1 MHNRYSLWAVNILG
15 AFKVATL
22 VFISITG
29 FVVLGGNVHR
39 VPHPGINFTDA
50 FQGTTK
56 NGNDLST
63 ALVSIAFSYSGY
75 QNAFNVVNEI
85 KDPVRTIKKHGL
97 ISVAI
102 VSVLYMLCNIAYFS
116 AVDKEAFGQSK
127 EIAAAVFFTQV
138 FGSGAAETVLNVLV
152 LLSAFGNLLAVLI
165 GQSRMI
171 REIGRQGVLPGTNF
185 WVSTKPFGTPIG
197 PYVLKWA
204 MTFLM
209 IVAPPAGDAFTFVV
223 DLQTYPYVD
232 VHRFRAAVLT
242 GVGTAC
248 LSLQWRLAYLF
259 SDAGARRATFP
270 GRNFKYGI
278 SCSFSS
284 R

>member
-1 MHNRYSLWAVNILG
+1 MHNRYSLYTVNFLG
-15 AFKVATL
+15 ALKVATL

-29 FVVLGGNVHR
+29 FVVLGGNVGR
-39 VPHPGINFTDA
+39 VPNPGINFKNA
-50 FQGTTK
+50 FEGTTT

-97 ISVAI
+97 ISVGI

-116 AVDKEAFGQSK
+116 AVDKEAFGESK

-138 FGSGAAETVLNVLV
+138 FGKGAAVTVLNVLV

-165 GQSRMI
+165 GQSRVI

-185 WVSTKPFGTPIG
+185 WVSTKPFGTPVG
-197 PYVLKWA
+197 PYVMKWVV
-204 MTFLM
+204 TFIM

-223 DLQTYPYVD
+223 SLQTYP
-232 VHRFRAAVLT
+232 
-242 GVGTAC
+242 
-248 LSLQWRLAYLF
+248 
-259 SDAGARRATFP
+259 
-270 GRNFKYGI
+270 
-278 SCSFSS
+278 
-284 R
+284 